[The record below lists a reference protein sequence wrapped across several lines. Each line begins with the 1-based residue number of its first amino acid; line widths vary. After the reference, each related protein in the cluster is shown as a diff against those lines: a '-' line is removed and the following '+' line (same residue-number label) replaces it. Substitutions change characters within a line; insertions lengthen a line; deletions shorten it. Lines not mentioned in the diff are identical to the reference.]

1 MFSMA
6 VAGLAKSLI
15 AVTITLNPAAAH
27 HGLGSYTIRPGDTL
41 SQIAARAYG
50 SAADWPAIWWANRR
64 QVPDPDLIT
73 AGQRLALPSSHQ
85 VPPWLARA
93 ALAATAAGRPAP
105 AAPAG
110 AMAAPAAPARASS
123 PAPASS
129 GGVNL
134 QAIAACESGG
144 NWATST
150 GNGFYGGLQFTEQ
163 TWLGYGGG
171 RYASSADLATPAQ
184 QIAVAQRGPGGPG
197 RPAHGPCAGRAGHT
211 GPRSVTCLHRVCP
224 QAGAGR
230 WRRPG
235 GPPGGHSCPGLARAA
250 AAGTRSLRSWTLPRA
265 AGSCRGAPEHA
276 VQPSDSTCQARPSC
290 GPGDSRQQDKGNA

>member
-50 SAADWPAIWWANRR
+50 SRADWPAIWWANRR

-73 AGQRLALPSSHQ
+73 AGQQLALPSSHQ

-93 ALAATAAGRPAP
+93 ALAAAAAARPAP

-110 AMAAPAAPARASS
+110 ATAAPAAQASS

-129 GGVNL
+129 GGTNWS
-134 QAIAACESGG
+134 AIAACESGG
-144 NWATST
+144 NWAAST

-163 TWLGYGGG
+163 TWLANGGG
-171 RYASSADLATPAQ
+171 RYASSANLATPAQ
-184 QIAVAQRGPGGPG
+184 QIAVAQNVLASQGIGAWPACGARG
-197 RPAHGPCAGRAGHT
+197 
-211 GPRSVTCLHRVCP
+211 
-224 QAGAGR
+224 
-230 WRRPG
+230 
-235 GPPGGHSCPGLARAA
+235 
-250 AAGTRSLRSWTLPRA
+250 
-265 AGSCRGAPEHA
+265 
-276 VQPSDSTCQARPSC
+276 
-290 GPGDSRQQDKGNA
+290 